1 MEENDI
7 FNFKL
12 LKCEATT
19 DLIELFD
26 FEEGMHYFFKRN
38 PNGVEYYQIILDSSE
53 AKMLYESIKDLN
65 IYFPRLGIYLEDYI
79 FLRTQPTK
87 PICDLINQF
96 SIEQLFDAYLHNT
109 KLYRLRKKYLKY

>member
-53 AKMLYESIKDLN
+53 AKMMHECIKDLS
-65 IYFPRLGIYLEDYI
+65 IYFPRLDLYLEDYI
-79 FLRTQPTK
+79 FLRQQPNKTM
-87 PICDLINQF
+87 IEIINNF
-96 SIEQLFDAYLHNT
+96 TAEDLFDAYLHNA
-109 KLYRLRKKYLKY
+109 KLIKLRKKYLAY